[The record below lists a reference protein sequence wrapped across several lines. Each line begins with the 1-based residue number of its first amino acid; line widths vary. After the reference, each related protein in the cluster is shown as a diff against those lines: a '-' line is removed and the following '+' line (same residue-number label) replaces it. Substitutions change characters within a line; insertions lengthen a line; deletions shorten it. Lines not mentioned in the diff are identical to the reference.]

1 MIALGCDHGGFEL
14 KQEIIAYLKA
24 RKIEYKDFGCYD
36 NKSVDYPV
44 YAKIVDFATK
54 TPSNITGAFYYD
66 ARDAV
71 GTALSNI
78 IQTGADM
85 DSELQTA
92 QETVEFNMGN

>member
-1 MIALGCDHGGFEL
+1 MHSQLHS
-14 KQEIIAYLKA
+14 
-24 RKIEYKDFGCYD
+24 
-36 NKSVDYPV
+36 SVMTRFMQ
-44 YAKIVDFATK
+44 K
-54 TPSNITGAFYYD
+54 FYYD

>member
-1 MIALGCDHGGFEL
+1 MHSQLHS
-14 KQEIIAYLKA
+14 
-24 RKIEYKDFGCYD
+24 
-36 NKSVDYPV
+36 SVMTRFMQ
-44 YAKIVDFATK
+44 KFVDFATK

-92 QETVEFNMGN
+92 QETVEFNMGG